1 MKNVQYK
8 ELLQPNQ
15 KKDTNDPIKNG
26 QRTSTDISP
35 KMTHKWPI
43 DTRKDV

>member
-1 MKNVQYK
+1 MYNIKNSYN
-8 ELLQPNQ
+8 PT
-15 KKDTNDPIKNG
+15 KKKNTNDPIKNG
-26 QRTSTDISP
+26 QRTSIDIFP